1 MSSVSRDAMAHAAEA
16 KLRAALEPSAAEVE
30 RAVAAA
36 LAPRRRSRA
45 RAWSLALAGGATLL
59 LAGLLAPGLR
69 QAEPAP
75 RAGQAIVSVGS
86 LLLVAGPGRQPW
98 VGNAA
103 PPDARQSTTPS
114 LLVLWQE
121 TAP

>member
-1 MSSVSRDAMAHAAEA
+1 MSSISRDAMAEAADA
-16 KLRAALEPSAAEVE
+16 RLRAALEPSAAELE

-45 RAWSLALAGGATLL
+45 RAWPLTLAGAAAM
-59 LAGLLAPGLR
+59 LAGVLLSPVLR
-69 QAEPAP
+69 QSEPAP
-75 RAGQAIVSVGS
+75 RTTPAIVSVGS

-98 VGNAA
+98 VGNTA